1 MQRELVAASIPRPAS
16 RPTGRGSH
24 APRVRFLVKM
34 GSPNRRASCPF
45 TNPLAQGSTD
55 IATNQPSR
63 SSSTSRPPYHQG
75 VCQLRFPIFILY
87 GFVVFGRM
95 CLRPLVLVRRRPS
108 SVVFVFLSWFVVF
121 CPLFSFYYFVF
132 CSIFTKKSHSNTKNQ
147 KKQK

>member
-63 SSSTSRPPYHQG
+63 SSSTTRPPYHYG
-75 VCQLRFPIFILY
+75 RLSIEVPHFYFIRLRRLRSYVSSSSCPGSSSSVLCSL
-87 GFVVFGRM
+87 
-95 CLRPLVLVRRRPS
+95 CLLVLVRRLLS
-108 SVVFVFLSWFVVF
+108 SFLVLLF
-121 CPLFSFYYFVF
+121 CFLFDFHEKVAF
-132 CSIFTKKSHSNTKNQ
+132 
-147 KKQK
+147 